1 VGRVVT
7 GLRQRLL
14 SAVAGQLGRPHGL
27 VGRGVAIML
36 NRGNRRSVAAAVE
49 ASQVAVGDAAADIGF
64 GGGVGISLLLAR
76 VGEAGMVH
84 GVEVADDMLNRARS
98 RFATDVQA
106 GRLRLAHGSL
116 TALPVEDSS
125 LDAVI
130 TVNTVYFVDGL
141 DAACAELARV
151 LRPGGRAVVGIG
163 DPDAMARMP
172 FTSYGF
178 TLRPVEDVIAALE
191 NAGLT
196 LVERQLLS
204 EVAIPHHLLV
214 TRRAD

>member
-1 VGRVVT
+1 VT
-7 GLRQRLL
+7 GVRQRLL
-14 SAVAGQLGRPHGL
+14 TAVAGQLGRPHGL

-49 ASQVAVGDAAADIGF
+49 ASQAAVGDTVADIGF
-64 GGGVGISLLLAR
+64 GGGVGISLLLAA
-76 VGEAGMVH
+76 VGAGGVVH
-84 GVEVADDMLNRARS
+84 GIEVADDMLNRARS
-98 RFATDVQA
+98 RFANDVDA

-116 TALPVEDSS
+116 TALPLEDTS
-125 LDAVI
+125 LDAAI
-130 TVNTVYFVDGL
+130 TVNTVYFVDDL
-141 DAACAELARV
+141 DTACAELARV

-178 TLRPVEDVIAALE
+178 TLRPIDDVIAALQ

-196 LVERQLLS
+196 LVERHHLS
-204 EVAIPHHLLV
+204 EVAIPHNLLV
-214 TRRAD
+214 ARRPD

>member
-7 GLRQRLL
+7 VLRQRLL
-14 SAVAGQLGRPHGL
+14 STVAGQLGRPHGL
-27 VGRGVAIML
+27 VGRAVAIML

-49 ASQVAVGDAAADIGF
+49 ASQVAVGDGAADIGF

-130 TVNTVYFVDGL
+130 TVNTVYFVDDL
-141 DAACAELARV
+141 DTACAELARV

-178 TLRPVEDVIAALE
+178 TLRPVEDVIAALQ
-191 NAGLT
+191 NAGLK
-196 LVERQLLS
+196 LVEHQHLS
-204 EVAIPHHLLV
+204 DVAIPHHMLV
-214 TRRAD
+214 TRRPD

>member
-1 VGRVVT
+1 VT
-7 GLRQRLL
+7 VLRQRLL
-14 SAVAGQLGRPHGL
+14 STVAGQLGRPHGL
-27 VGRGVAIML
+27 VGRAVAIML

-49 ASQVAVGDAAADIGF
+49 ASQVAVGDGAADIGF

-130 TVNTVYFVDGL
+130 TVNTVYFVDDL
-141 DAACAELARV
+141 DTACTELARV

-178 TLRPVEDVIAALE
+178 TLRPVEDVIAALQ
-191 NAGLT
+191 NAGLK
-196 LVERQLLS
+196 LVEHQHLS
-204 EVAIPHHLLV
+204 DVAIPHHMLV
-214 TRRAD
+214 TRRPD